1 MGGCR
6 ILGCDK
12 GKNKHSLTGTGSWR
26 GSGVETR
33 LQTVDVQA
41 DEVIVYLDLGHE
53 PGPQV
58 GEGLRQQ
65 VNSLVGDLLVAAEY
79 DLPAVVQ
86 PHQLKVVDEGGA
98 PLGDELALIG
108 VHRLEE
114 PLVAADAGFREEVQ
128 LQQIALEEIP
138 AEKGGAILI

>member
-1 MGGCR
+1 
-6 ILGCDK
+6 
-12 GKNKHSLTGTGSWR
+12 
-26 GSGVETR
+26 
-33 LQTVDVQA
+33 
-41 DEVIVYLDLGHE
+41 VYLDLGHE